1 MLHVNAVS
9 GYVKLTQLSV
19 LIYLCMHAPVLL
31 AEDYFAPDF
40 IETRGNVPR
49 DIDISR
55 FSKADGQIPGVYH
68 VDVYLNGSYV
78 DSRDITFIG
87 NESDLVP
94 VLTRADFTQ
103 WGVKPNAQPG
113 WMDVQE
119 SASVENISALLP
131 GSQLHFQFN
140 GMRLELSMPQ
150 EYLRRDPQGSVSP
163 VQWDDGL
170 NMLFLNYNF
179 SAANN
184 HSNGNSRNDSYL
196 NLRSGFNVG
205 AWRLRN
211 YSTYNNSDGVS
222 RWNTIG
228 TSLERDIKKL
238 KSQFS
243 VGDGYTQAGVFDSVN
258 FRGAQLYSDDSMLPE
273 SVRGFAPVVR
283 GIAQSN
289 AQVTIRQGGNIIW
302 QSYVPPGPFVIDD
315 LYPTAAS
322 GDLDVSVREADGSV
336 HQFIQPFSAVPVM
349 QREGQFKYAL
359 AAGKYRAA
367 NDQDKEPTFLQTTLS
382 YGLPWDTTVYGG
394 MLFSGN
400 YRAGALG
407 MGKGFGDF
415 GSLSFDTTFARS
427 QLPEKTQEG
436 VSLRAQYAKDFATTG
451 TSLSLTGYRY
461 SSSGF
466 RDFQEANGD
475 VNPFRIADDETR
487 LDDNW
492 RNQRNKRSKAQIT
505 LNQRL
510 GDWGNVNLS
519 AWQQDYWGGDSERSV
534 NLGYNTSVN
543 NINYGLNY
551 SYSKGP
557 WRHDNDHIVAFTV
570 QIPLSR
576 FLPDSWMTLSANS
589 NKKGDTVSQMGLS
602 GAALEDKN
610 LSWNVQQGYNSKG
623 SDTMG
628 SASVNYKGRHGE
640 YQLGYSYSRDNS
652 QFSVGAMGGLVV
664 HPYGI
669 AATQPLGET
678 LALVKADNAAGVKVA
693 NNSGIYTD
701 NKGFAVVPYVTPYR
715 QNNLS
720 LDTATLNKN
729 TDVLNDTRT
738 VVPTK
743 GALVLADY
751 PTVTGYRIMLQL
763 TGKAI
768 PFGATAEIK
777 NRDNVTDGIV
787 DERMR
792 VWLNGAPEKGTV
804 EVRWGGES
812 CHATYQITQ
821 ISDKTHNVTAQCH

>member
-1 MLHVNAVS
+1 MSQTNVVS
-9 GYVKLTQLSV
+9 GFAKLTQLF
-19 LIYLCMHAPVLL
+19 LFILFCLRATPGL
-31 AEDYFAPDF
+31 AEDYFSPDF
-40 IETRGNVPR
+40 IETRGNITR
-49 DIDISR
+49 DIDISL
-55 FSKADGQIPGVYH
+55 FSKTDGQVPGVYH
-68 VDVYLNGSYV
+68 VEIYLNGNYV
-78 DSRDITFIG
+78 ETRDISFVG
-87 NESDLVP
+87 NESALSP
-94 VLTRADFTQ
+94 TLKREDFTR

-113 WMDVQE
+113 WMDMDE
-119 SASVENISALLP
+119 SATIDNISELLP
-131 GSQLHFQFN
+131 GSQSHFQFD
-140 GMRLELSMPQ
+140 GMRLEVSVPQ

-163 VQWDDGL
+163 EQWDDGL
-170 NMLFLNYNF
+170 NMLFVNYNF

-184 HSNGNSRNDSYL
+184 RGDAESHNDSYL
-196 NLRSGFNVG
+196 NLRSGINAG
-205 AWRLRN
+205 PWRLRN
-211 YSTYNNSDGVS
+211 YSTYNNSNGMS
-222 RWNTIG
+222 RWNTIS
-228 TSLERDIKKL
+228 TSLERDIKVL
-238 KSQFS
+238 ISQFS

-258 FRGAQLYSDDSMLPE
+258 FRGVQLYSDDSMLPE

-289 AQVTIRQGGNIIW
+289 AQVTIRQAGNIIW
-302 QSYVPPGPFVIDD
+302 QSYVPPGPFMIDD

-349 QREGQFKYAL
+349 QREGQFRYAL

-367 NDQDKEPTFLQTTLS
+367 SDQDKEPTFLQSTLG

-394 MLFSGN
+394 MIVSED
-400 YRAGALG
+400 YWSGALG
-407 MGKGFGDF
+407 IGKGFGDI

-427 QLPEKTQEG
+427 QLPEKTSEG

-451 TSLSLTGYRY
+451 TSLNLTGYRY

-475 VNPFRIADDETR
+475 VNPFRIAGDEMQ

-492 RNQRNKRSKAQIT
+492 RYQRNKRSKAQIT

-510 GDWGNVNLS
+510 RDWGNLNLS
-519 AWQQDYWGGDSERSV
+519 AWQQDYWGGNSERSI
-534 NLGYNTSVN
+534 NAGYNTSVN

-557 WRHDNDHIVAFTV
+557 WRNDNDHIVAFTM

-576 FLPDSWMTLSANS
+576 FLPNSWMTVSANG
-589 NKKGDTVSQMGLS
+589 NKKGDSVSQMGLS
-602 GAALEDKN
+602 GSALEDQK

-623 SDTMG
+623 SDAMG
-628 SASVNYKGRHGE
+628 SASANYKGRHGE
-640 YQLGYSYSRDNS
+640 YQLGYSYSRDNR

-701 NKGFAVVPYVTPYR
+701 SKGFAVVPYVTPYR
-715 QNNLS
+715 QNSLS
-720 LDTATLNKN
+720 LDTATLNNN

-743 GALVLADY
+743 GALALADY
-751 PTVTGYRIMLQL
+751 PTVTGYKVMLQL
-763 TGKAI
+763 TGSEI
-768 PFGATAEIK
+768 PFGATAIVK
-777 NRDNVTDGIV
+777 NRDNVANGIV
-787 DERMR
+787 DDHKR

-804 EVRWGGES
+804 EVNWAGES
-812 CHATYQITQ
+812 CRAAYQITQ
-821 ISDKTHNVTAQCH
+821 PSDKTHNVTAQCH